1 MEGVVVGK
9 GCKLTRCILGKR
21 CIIGAGSVLTDC
33 EVQENLIVEPRTED
47 KDNKLMSSEGLEAT
61 EAEMEEVLHE
71 MDEEVAATGEDVD
84 LE

>member
-1 MEGVVVGK
+1 M
-9 GCKLTRCILGKR
+9 
-21 CIIGAGSVLTDC
+21 
-33 EVQENLIVEPRTED
+33 LICHYYLAED

-71 MDEEVAATGEDVD
+71 MEEEVAATGEDAE